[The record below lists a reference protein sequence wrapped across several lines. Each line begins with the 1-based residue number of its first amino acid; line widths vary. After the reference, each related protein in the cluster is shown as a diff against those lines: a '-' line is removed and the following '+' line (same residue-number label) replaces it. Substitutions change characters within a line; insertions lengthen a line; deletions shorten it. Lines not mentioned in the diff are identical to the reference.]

1 MTQVI
6 TAIIPRCRE
15 MLLKNLIFSKA
26 ISRMR
31 LLGKVLKPSAI
42 TATQFIIF
50 AVLYN
55 LYWLTADYRGHLGDL
70 R

>member
-1 MTQVI
+1 
-6 TAIIPRCRE
+6 
-15 MLLKNLIFSKA
+15 
-26 ISRMR
+26 MR